1 MKKLAL
7 LALAAALF
15 LALAAAPSGGATSRI
30 RAFGE
35 TPTDFHWH
43 PKAKQV
49 VTGAKIIWE
58 NATSAVHT
66 VNSWGGGWKK
76 DVTLKP
82 GATTGF
88 TFSNAGFYKF
98 RCMKHS
104 RISDGKCTGMCGS
117 VKVS

>member
-1 MKKLAL
+1 MRKIAVLCLGATLFLTL
-7 LALAAALF
+7 LAG
-15 LALAAAPSGGATSRI
+15 SSVGATSRI

-35 TPTDFHWH
+35 TPADFHWH

-49 VTGAKIIWE
+49 VTGTKIVWV
-58 NATSAVHT
+58 NDTSAVHT

-76 DVTLKP
+76 SVTLEA

-88 TFSNAGFYKF
+88 TFNNAGFYKF

-104 RISDGKCTGMCGS
+104 RVADGKCTGMCGS